1 MRALGWSLLLAGAVA
16 VALWLL
22 IVWLE
27 HRRDA
32 RRGRKDGD

>member
-1 MRALGWSLLLAGAVA
+1 MRAIFWALLLAGAVT

-27 HRRDA
+27 HRRAA
-32 RRGRKDGD
+32 RPKRKDGA